1 MTFIEISPS
10 PQDEAADRLSE
21 TDSSQ
26 TLLCI
31 FAI

>member
-10 PQDEAADRLSE
+10 QQDEAAYVSE